1 MKTLNRLPIMGLA
14 ILFVLSGSASAA
26 GQGNGNGGGGSGS
39 GTTQPFQQVNV
50 TTLNS
55 TNAVNV
61 GFNGVPSTTDGL
73 DHNPD
78 GTIAY
83 INPLTA
89 SGNLSYQSF
98 TPTGSTQVYMKEM
111 VSTTSPGGQVTSV
124 WDGTLYRVDTTNGNQ
139 TQWAKQMPGIS
150 MEGMTVSQITGTPG
164 NTAPSGIGVDGTH
177 NDNQINGG
185 VLNTM
190 ANRADALD
198 GLVKSVKESATTTI
212 DLSSNNYVL
221 TGGGLGTAANPA
233 IVYASG
239 KMVNGVMQENDLHFS
254 GNENGY
260 GILVVEIDDPNKAQF
275 DMSGQ
280 SMWHGLIIVV
290 INKVPTSNK
299 QPLSFV
305 GGGNEIH
312 VIGGVF
318 VYDRNQK
325 RNANETATL
334 LGVEMVKLAGNG
346 NITFSDQ
353 AIDSA
358 FKMRP
363 TVMQVRSWRRLSENE

>member
-1 MKTLNRLPIMGLA
+1 MNRLLTRTFWLA
-14 ILFVLSGSASAA
+14 PLFALAA
-26 GQGNGNGGGGSGS
+26 AVQGGQVDYG
-39 GTTQPFQQVNV
+39 TQPFQQTNVNA
-50 TTLNS
+50 LNGNNS
-55 TNAVNV
+55 VQV
-61 GFNGVPSTTDGL
+61 GFNGSPSTTDGL
-73 DHNPD
+73 DHKTD

-83 INPLTA
+83 ISPIA
-89 SGNLSYQSF
+89 GSGNISYQSF
-98 TPTGSTQVYMKEM
+98 TPTGSTQTYMKEI
-111 VSTTSPGGQVTSV
+111 VTTTNAGGQTTTL
-124 WDGTLYRVDTTNGNQ
+124 WDGALYRVDTVSGQ
-139 TQWAKQMPGIS
+139 TMWAKQMPAIS
-150 MEGMTVSQITGTPG
+150 MEGMNVSQITGTVG
-164 NTAPSGIGVDGTH
+164 NSSPTGVAVDGTH
-177 NDNQINGG
+177 SDNQVLGG

-198 GLVKSVKESATTTI
+198 GLVKSVKESATTII

-239 KMVNGVMQENDLHFS
+239 KMVNGVMQENDLKFS
-254 GNENGY
+254 GQENGY

-275 DMSGQ
+275 NMSGQ
-280 SMWHGLIIVV
+280 SMWHGLIIVA

-305 GGGNEIH
+305 GGGNQIH

-325 RNANETATL
+325 RNATETATL

-353 AIDSA
+353 AIESS
-358 FKMRP
+358 FKLRP